1 MSRLIFHAL
10 SLLSLLAVAACSGV
24 DPGCARLPG
33 GGSYCLQP
41 TTLIA
46 PFEVQQRVDMTFNG
60 QRETMIVELEV
71 DAEGMRFA
79 GLTPFGHKLVQAHYD
94 NLQVTAD
101 VLPDKRLDP
110 VLLFAFLQIALW
122 PADSVRGGLDGALR
136 LGESVSKRQVF
147 KDDRLIVDVSY
158 TGIRPP
164 YGNMRID
171 FPLAGME
178 IEVTTLDG
186 QATK

>member
-1 MSRLIFHAL
+1 MSRLIARAL
-10 SLLSLLAVAACSGV
+10 LLLALLAVAACGDS

-33 GGSYCLQP
+33 GGRYCLQP
-41 TTLIA
+41 TTLSE
-46 PFEVQQRVDMTFNG
+46 PFEVQQRVDISFNG

-71 DAEGMRFA
+71 DADGMRFA

-101 VLPDKRLDP
+101 VVPDKRLDP

-136 LGESVSKRQVF
+136 LDDGVSNRQVF
-147 KDDRLIVDVSY
+147 KDGRLVVDVSY
-158 TGIRPP
+158 TGMRPP